1 MRPNNV
7 NAHVTGPA
15 NGPANPPQ
23 SRRFHVGTG
32 FESEPMLK
40 PILGGALA
48 LGGLALVGLAFLAT
62 GLHLVPFAIGAAGA
76 FVGLLAVWLGGGLL
90 SELD

>member
-7 NAHVTGPA
+7 NARPTGAASPIPSP
-15 NGPANPPQ
+15 NH
-23 SRRFHVGTG
+23 RRFQRGTG

-40 PILGGALA
+40 PITGGVLA
-48 LGGLALVGLAFLAT
+48 LGGLALVGLAVLSA
-62 GLHLVPFAIGAAGA
+62 GLGLVPFAIGAAGA
-76 FVGLLAVWLGGGLL
+76 FVGLLAVWLGGGML